1 MADQAE
7 SFGVATPTGEAAQ
20 TQPTLEDMLKGIVN
34 ENGEQKYKT
43 LEDAIRALDHS
54 QKYIPELKSQ
64 LSGYN
69 NKVSELEAK
78 VAQFGNI
85 EDTVQRLLAQKTETT
100 QATPAATTGLD
111 EQAVMR
117 LVQQSLEQ
125 RSAADVAEANFKLVN
140 KSLIEK
146 YGDKTTEV
154 VAAKARELGTTPE
167 ALVELSKTSPAV
179 VQSLFQTPAHSDP
192 SRSSGGRAA
201 PVPQVVHSEAK
212 KPEGKSLLVGIT
224 DKARG
229 AYWHDLYK
237 EVVSAAGYD
246 V

>member
-1 MADQAE
+1 MADQA
-7 SFGVATPTGEAAQ
+7 SFGEQAQTTEATPAQ
-20 TQPTLEDMLKGIVN
+20 PNLEDMLKGILN
-34 ENGEQKYKT
+34 EQGEPKYKT

-64 LSGYN
+64 LTGYTS
-69 NKVSELEAK
+69 KVSELEAK

-85 EDTVQRLLAQKTETT
+85 EDTVQRLLAQRTEVEKV
-100 QATPAATTGLD
+100 TPSANGLD

-140 KSLIEK
+140 KSLMDK
-146 YGDKTTEV
+146 YGEKTSEV

-167 ALVELSKTSPAV
+167 ELVELSKAKPQL
-179 VQSLFQTPAHSDP
+179 VQSLFQTPVHNGPSHTSGSRLTPDP
-192 SRSSGGRAA
+192 VA
-201 PVPQVVHSEAK
+201 VVSEAK
-212 KPEGKSLLVGIT
+212 KPEGKSLIVGIT
-224 DKARG
+224 DKERG
-229 AYWHDLYK
+229 GYLTELRK
-237 EVVSAAGYD
+237 EIYGKLGYD